1 MSIIGSIISVSKES
15 ESRMLVW
22 ELMCM
27 GVHEGPSG
35 EDLSEMS
42 LSNLYLLKANKEQQL

>member
-1 MSIIGSIISVSKES
+1 MNVVGAKLNVSKET
-15 ESRMLVW
+15 EAQMLVW

-35 EDLSEMS
+35 EDLNKMS
-42 LSNLYLLKANKEQQL
+42 LNNLYLLKASKEQLQ

>member
-1 MSIIGSIISVSKES
+1 MSVIGSRVSVSKES
-15 ESRMLVW
+15 EAQMLVW

-35 EDLSEMS
+35 EDLNKMS